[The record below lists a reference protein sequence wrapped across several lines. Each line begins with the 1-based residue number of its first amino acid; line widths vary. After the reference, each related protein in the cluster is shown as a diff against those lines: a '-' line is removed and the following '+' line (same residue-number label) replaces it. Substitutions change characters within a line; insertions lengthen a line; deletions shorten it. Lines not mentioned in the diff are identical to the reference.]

1 VTYNTI
7 SNALLKAGSLGYL
20 GAAPENPR
28 AEAQIK
34 DGKVSITETVDV
46 WIDDFC
52 MVFNLD

>member
-1 VTYNTI
+1 MTYNTI